1 MVWTL
6 GLLAALLAGVMVWVR
21 AAPSDPARWHI
32 DPVTDTAAD
41 CAVQAGSGDARAAC
55 LLPGTPAEVLA
66 RLDAVALDTPRT
78 QRLAGSPE
86 EGRITWVTR
95 SALWGFP
102 DYTTAAARPESAGAR
117 LDIHGRLRFGQ
128 SDLGV
133 NAARL
138 GDWLTRLG
146 SGAGP

>member
-21 AAPSDPARWHI
+21 AAPSDPARWHG
-32 DPVTDTAAD
+32 DPVTAAPAD
-41 CAVQAGSGDARAAC
+41 CAVRAGAGDARAAC
-55 LLPGTPAEVLA
+55 LLAGTPAEVLA
-66 RLDAVALDTPRT
+66 RLDAVALASPRT

-102 DYTTAAARPESAGAR
+102 DYTTAAARAEGDGAR
-117 LDIHGRLRFGQ
+117 LDLYARLRFGQ

-146 SGAGP
+146 SGQ